1 MKYLSLL
8 FVNVFSNDGLAFDV
22 MNLIFFFFQ
31 GYVGAGEYDSSNPKA
46 AINGIN
52 MTSIDVI
59 NQDGIII
66 TITSCCDDDKDK

>member
-1 MKYLSLL
+1 
-8 FVNVFSNDGLAFDV
+8 
-22 MNLIFFFFQ
+22 MNIRSFFFQ

>member
-1 MKYLSLL
+1 
-8 FVNVFSNDGLAFDV
+8 
-22 MNLIFFFFQ
+22 
-31 GYVGAGEYDSSNPKA
+31 
-46 AINGIN
+46 